1 MHFLEETT
9 TESPEEVIKE
19 PDENGP
25 LIILAAFIILCVG
38 AIVKQFCIWS
48 KAYFTF
54 LEKSWRENRFGIKF
68 LSSKIFKKLNKEFLK
83 I

>member
-1 MHFLEETT
+1 MLFSKKPRLPEEVIKEPDENGPLIILAFYNFMCWLEEKAT

-38 AIVKQFCIWS
+38 AIVKQFCI
-48 KAYFTF
+48 
-54 LEKSWRENRFGIKF
+54 
-68 LSSKIFKKLNKEFLK
+68 
-83 I
+83 

>member
-1 MHFLEETT
+1 MAKKNFIILFLKILLNKTMHFLEETT

-38 AIVKQFCIWS
+38 AIVKQFCI
-48 KAYFTF
+48 
-54 LEKSWRENRFGIKF
+54 
-68 LSSKIFKKLNKEFLK
+68 
-83 I
+83 